1 MIDKP
6 YFSVM
11 IPTYNCA
18 QYLRKTLHS
27 VLQQDLGIDLMQI
40 EVIDDCSSDNVTE
53 VVHEIGLGRVDFY
66 RQSANV
72 GHVQNFET
80 ALKRA
85 KGKVVHL
92 LHGDDF
98 VLPGFYTSMMQ
109 AYERFPAIGACY
121 CRHFFVDELNDILGI
136 SQKEANQDT
145 VLYDYHKSLL
155 QGQRIQTPSITVKRE
170 VFEKMGGFNAQ
181 LAWTEDWEMWVR
193 VCKHYPIGYIKNPL
207 AAYRVHQVSST
218 GAKALT
224 GENVR
229 DLFRL
234 KQVFLESIVEPAERP
249 AFERS
254 FRRVIFKVAESN
266 YLQCKKLGNPNAKTH
281 LRMMGRH
288 AETRVKGLFYFI
300 KFLLLSLGY

>member
-1 MIDKP
+1 
-6 YFSVM
+6 M

-18 QYLRKTLHS
+18 KYLRKTLRS

-40 EVIDDCSSDNVTE
+40 EVIDDCSSDSVAE
-53 VVHEIGLGRVDFY
+53 VVQEIGGDRVGFY
-66 RQSANV
+66 RQRENV
-72 GHVQNFET
+72 GHVRNFET
-80 ALKRA
+80 ALNRA
-85 KGKVVHL
+85 RGKVVHL

-109 AYERFPAIGACY
+109 AYESFPDIGACY

-136 SQKEANQDT
+136 SRKEANQDT
-145 VLYDYHKSLL
+145 VLYEYHKSLL

-170 VFEKMGGFNAQ
+170 VFEKLGGFNAQ

-193 VCKHYPIGYIKNPL
+193 ICKHYPMGYIKNPL
-207 AAYRVHQVSST
+207 AAYRIHQVSST

-234 KQVFLESIVEPAERP
+234 KQVFLDSIVEPAERP

-266 YLQCKKLGNPNAKTH
+266 YLECKKLGNPNAIKH
-281 LRMMGRH
+281 LRTMGRYS
-288 AETRVKGLFYFI
+288 ETRVRGLFYFL
-300 KFLLLSLGY
+300 KYLLLSFGY